1 MIALPLFILMGHV
14 LAKTP
19 IGRDLF
25 HVASRW
31 LSWLPG
37 GLAIASIGACT
48 VFGAVSGVSIAG
60 VAAVGGLAVPE
71 MVNRGYSRSLAAGSV
86 VTAGAL
92 AMLIPPS
99 VPFIIYS
106 AVTGDSVAK
115 LFIGGVVPGLA
126 LALLLSLFVLMR
138 VLARPQEAPAGSDMH
153 FGWME
158 RFASLKRI
166 WHAGLLIAL
175 VLGSIYSGVA
185 TPTEASAVGAAGA
198 FLIAGLA
205 YRILNFKSIFNLLK
219 ESLRVSA
226 AILIIMACA
235 KIFGDFL
242 NMVRVPQRLS
252 EFLLGLQVPAVVI
265 VLIIMALLIVLG
277 MFVDAVSL
285 IVVTTP
291 ILIPLIVGLG
301 YDSLWY
307 GIVLVMNLELAVV
320 TPPVGLNLYTLRG
333 VCPFLSIEEI
343 IRASV
348 PFVVIQFFSLLIFIL
363 FPGLALWLPGI
374 L

>member
-1 MIALPLFILMGHV
+1 MAFPPVIDLCHPPQQLTARFLSANWAHHPAVFPGVDHDLE
-14 LAKTP
+14 
-19 IGRDLF
+19 GR
-25 HVASRW
+25 
-31 LSWLPG
+31 
-37 GLAIASIGACT
+37 GL
-48 VFGAVSGVSIAG
+48 
-60 VAAVGGLAVPE
+60 
-71 MVNRGYSRSLAAGSV
+71 
-86 VTAGAL
+86 GAL
-92 AMLIPPS
+92 
-99 VPFIIYS
+99 
-106 AVTGDSVAK
+106 
-115 LFIGGVVPGLA
+115 VPGLV
-126 LALLLSLFVLMR
+126 LAFLLSLFVLLR
-138 VLARPQEAPAGSDMH
+138 VLIRPHEAPAGADMH
-153 FGWME
+153 FSLRE
-158 RFASLKRI
+158 RFASLKRV

-205 YRILNFKSIFNLLK
+205 YRILTFQSILNMLK

-242 NMVRVPQRLS
+242 NMVRVPQMLS

-265 VLIIMALLIVLG
+265 LLIIMALLIVLG

-291 ILIPLIVGLG
+291 ILIPLIEGLG

-307 GIVLVMNLELAVV
+307 GIILVMNLELAVV

-343 IRASV
+343 IRASI
-348 PFVVIQFFSLLIFIL
+348 PFVMIQFFGLLIFVL
-363 FPGLALWLPGI
+363 FPGIALWLPG
-374 L
+374 LLQ